1 MQETNIGW
9 TDFSVNFLKYLNA
22 LGKTVWACVHASE
35 GCRFCYSERLAIR
48 WGRGEAF
55 TAEAMKSLTPYF
67 DINEANQ
74 VLKSKKIAGKKVFV
88 DDMTDL
94 FGEWVSDEIID
105 QHFAIFA
112 MRPDVTFQILTKRA
126 KRMHDYLSRHDAG
139 LRWAMLI
146 PDEQLPDASVAVGW
160 SNNGLPNV
168 HLGVSVEDQPNANQ
182 RLPWL
187 LETPAKVRWA
197 SIEPLIAGVDLEQV
211 VVAYFKNERVGAEFL
226 SARKPHGANATV
238 MGAIDALT
246 GRAKGRV
253 EFDERMYFTGQTV
266 GRLDGIVIGG
276 ESGAGHREMPLASA
290 ISLARDAKAAGV
302 AVYVKQDS
310 GPRPGMQGRI
320 PDDVWAMKEWP
331 TSQQQVV

>member
-1 MQETNIGW
+1 MQQTPIGW

-22 LGKTVWACVHASE
+22 EGNTVWACVHASE
-35 GCRFCYSERLAIR
+35 GCRFCYSEVLAKR

-55 TAEAMKSLTPYF
+55 TAENMKALTPYF
-67 DINEANQ
+67 DVKEADQ

-94 FGEWVSDEIID
+94 FGEWVSEEIID
-105 QHFAIFA
+105 KHFAVLA

-126 KRMHDYLSRHDAG
+126 KRMRDYFSDPFHMNRV
-139 LRWAMLI
+139 R
-146 PDEQLPDASVAVGW
+146 EQCYALDQQRTMREAAATWPLA
-160 SNNGLPNV
+160 NV
-168 HLGVSVEDQPNANQ
+168 HLGVSVEDQVNANQ

-187 LETPAKVRWA
+187 LETPAAVRWA
-197 SIEPLIAGVDLEQV
+197 SIEPMIAGVDLEQV
-211 VVAYFKNERVGAEFL
+211 VVAYFKNERIG
-226 SARKPHGANATV
+226 SDYIPTRNPRNANATV

-246 GRAKGRV
+246 GRAKARV
-253 EFDERMYFTGQTV
+253 EYDEPMHFTGQTL

-276 ESGAGHREMPLASA
+276 ETGAGHGEMPLEYALA
-290 ISLARDAKAAGV
+290 LARKAQGAGV
-302 AVYVKQDS
+302 SVYVKQDS

-331 TSQQQVV
+331 VSN